1 MMIAYL
7 LRGTAVAG
15 FLVAATSAGATASV
29 GGMASLGAMAPVG
42 AARPVGAAE
51 PIDAAKPSDARP
63 QVTVQPAANSGGADG
78 GTDITVTATRG
89 EKRVEDVPQTVSV
102 IDAKTI
108 DDRLVTDIKDLVRY
122 EPGVAVRRA
131 PARFTAAGSA
141 TGRDRDS
148 GFNIRGLEGN
158 RVLITVDG
166 VRVPDAFS
174 FGAQSVGRGDYVDLD
189 LVRSVEILR
198 GPASALYGSD
208 GVAGAVSFITKDP
221 QDFLRDGQDVGGG
234 VRVGYD
240 GSDDAWTKGVVVA
253 GRQGDVQAMV
263 AYTRRDGHELENKG
277 GNASASTDRTA
288 PNPQDVESNALL
300 ARLVWTPDDH
310 SRVRLTYERFASAV
324 DTDVLSA
331 IAKPPLAGTAV
342 LGLKA
347 HDTVARDRGTIDYRY
362 TGSGIVSGIRVAAY
376 YQNSGTVQTGWE
388 DRNTAADRIRINRF
402 DNRVYGGTLQLES
415 RATTGPLTHL
425 FAYGADY
432 SHTRQTGVRDGTV
445 PPAGETYP
453 TRAFPTTDY
462 KLIGVFAQDEIAIAD
477 GLLTLFPAIRYDRY
491 RLDPQADP
499 LFTTFTPRKQTGSKV
514 TPRIGAVAKLAEG
527 VRLFANYGQ
536 GFKPPEPNQVNNG
549 FANLVANYRSI
560 PNPDLKPETSRS
572 IEGGVRL
579 GDGGAAG
586 TRWSLS
592 GTAFSSRFRNFIDQ
606 VQISG
611 AFTAA
616 NPAVYQYINRGRV
629 TIEGLEARGEVR
641 SAIGVGVR
649 AAASYAKGTMRTAG
663 VAGTQPLD
671 SIEPVKLVAGLFY
684 QPDDGPFRAEVA
696 ATHSTGKRL
705 ADTNNSCN
713 APAQPASP
721 FGPATPATSC
731 FTPNGFWVFDATA
744 SLRVMERATVRVGI
758 FNITDRKY
766 FWWSDVR
773 GLTSTSTIRDA
784 FSQPGRNAGASLSLR
799 F

>member
-1 MMIAYL
+1 MTIAYL

-15 FLVAATSAGATASV
+15 YILAA
-29 GGMASLGAMAPVG
+29 APTG
-42 AARPVGAAE
+42 AAVPYGARTQ
-51 PIDAAKPSDARP
+51 IN
-63 QVTVQPAANSGGADG
+63 VQPAAHIDGVAEGA
-78 GTDITVTATRG
+78 DITVTATRS

-108 DDRLVTDIKDLVRY
+108 DNRLVTDIKDLIRY

-131 PARFTAAGSA
+131 PARFTAAGAA

-189 LVRSVEILR
+189 LVKSVEILR

-221 QDFLRDGQDVGGG
+221 QDFLRDEAKVGGG
-234 VRVGYD
+234 VRVGFD
-240 GSDDAWTKGVVVA
+240 GSDEAWTKGFVVA

-263 AYTRRDGHELENKG
+263 AYTRRDGHEVANKG

-288 PNPQDVESNALL
+288 PNPQDVASNALL
-300 ARLVWTPDDH
+300 ARLVWAPADH
-310 SRVRLTYERFASAV
+310 SRVRLTYERFASTV
-324 DTDVLSA
+324 DTIVLSA
-331 IAKPPLAGTAV
+331 IAKPPLAARSVRGLTAR
-342 LGLKA
+342 
-347 HDTVARDRGTIDYRY
+347 DTVARDRGTIDYRY
-362 TGSGIVSGIRVAAY
+362 TGSGIVSGIRAAAY
-376 YQNSGTVQTGWE
+376 YQDSGTVQTGWE
-388 DRNTAADRIRINRF
+388 DRNTAVDRLRINRF
-402 DNRVYGGTLQLES
+402 DNRVYGGTVQIES
-415 RATTGPLTHL
+415 RAATGPLTHL

-432 SHTRQTGVRDGTV
+432 SHTRQTGVRDGTI
-445 PPAGETYP
+445 PPMGETYP

-462 KLIGVFAQDEIAIAD
+462 ELVGVFVQDEIAIGD
-477 GLLTLFPAIRYDRY
+477 GRLTLFPAIRYDHY
-491 RLDPQADP
+491 RLDPRADP
-499 LFTTFTPRKQTGSKV
+499 LFKTFKPSKQTGSRW
-514 TPRIGAVAKLAEG
+514 TPRIGAVARLTDT
-527 VRLFANYGQ
+527 VRLFVHYGQ

-549 FANLVANYRSI
+549 FANLVFNYRSV

-579 GDGGAAG
+579 NGA
-586 TRWSLS
+586 RWSLS
-592 GTAFSSRFRNFIDQ
+592 GTAFSSRFRDFIDQ
-606 VQISG
+606 VQVSG

-629 TIEGLEARGEVR
+629 KIEGVEARGELR
-641 SAIGVGVR
+641 TAIGVGAR

-663 VAGTQPLD
+663 MAATQPLD

-684 QPDDGPFRAEVA
+684 QPEGGPFRAEVA
-696 ATHSTGKRL
+696 ATHSAGKRPS
-705 ADTNNSCN
+705 DISNSCN
-713 APAQPASP
+713 TATTACFAPD
-721 FGPATPATSC
+721 
-731 FTPNGFWVFDATA
+731 GFWVFDATA
-744 SLRVMERATVRVGI
+744 SVRVMERATVRAGI
-758 FNITDRKY
+758 FNITNRKY

-773 GLTSTSTIRDA
+773 GLTATSIVRDA
-784 FSQPGRNAGASLSLR
+784 FSQPGRNAGASLTLS

>member
-1 MMIAYL
+1 MTIAHL

-15 FLVAATSAGATASV
+15 FLVAASPLAAAPLAEVPRGEADGART
-29 GGMASLGAMAPVG
+29 
-42 AARPVGAAE
+42 
-51 PIDAAKPSDARP
+51 
-63 QVTVQPAANSGGADG
+63 QVSVQPAANTDG
-78 GTDITVTATRG
+78 TDSGTDITVTATRG

-102 IDAKTI
+102 IDAKAI

-131 PARFTAAGSA
+131 PARFTAAGAA

-166 VRVPDAFS
+166 VRVPDGFS

-221 QDFLRDGQDVGGG
+221 QDFLRDGADVGGG

-240 GSDDAWTKGVVVA
+240 GSDDAWTKGLVVA

-263 AYTRRDGHELENKG
+263 AYTRRDGHEVENRG
-277 GNASASTDRTA
+277 TNASATTDRTA
-288 PNPQDVESNALL
+288 PNPQDVASNALL

-310 SRVRLTYERFASAV
+310 SRVRATYERFASAV
-324 DTDVLSA
+324 DTNVLSA
-331 IAKPPLAGTAV
+331 IAKPPLAATSV
-342 LGLKA
+342 LGLRA
-347 HDTVARDRGTIDYRY
+347 HDTVARTRGTIDYRY
-362 TGSGIVSGIRVAAY
+362 TGDGIVSGIRAAAY
-376 YQNSGTVQTGWE
+376 YQDSDTVQTGWE

-415 RATTGPLTHL
+415 RTATGPLTHL

-462 KLIGVFAQDEIAIAD
+462 ELIGVFAQDEIAIGD
-477 GLLTLFPAIRYDRY
+477 GLLTLFPAIRYDHY

-499 LFTTFTPRKQTGSKV
+499 LFTTFTPRTQSGSKW
-514 TPRIGAVAKLAEG
+514 TPRIGAVAKLVEG

-536 GFKPPEPNQVNNG
+536 GFKPPEPNQINNG

-579 GDGGAAG
+579 SGAH
-586 TRWSLS
+586 WSLS
-592 GTAFSSRFRNFIDQ
+592 GTAFSSRFRDFIDQ
-606 VQISG
+606 VQVSG

-629 TIEGLEARGEVR
+629 KIEGLEARGELR
-641 SAIGVGVR
+641 SAVGIGVR

-671 SIEPVKLVAGLFY
+671 SIEPVKVVAGLFY
-684 QPDDGPFRAEVA
+684 QPDGGPFRAEVA
-696 ATHSTGKRL
+696 ATHAAGKRRS
-705 ADTNNSCN
+705 DSNNSCN
-713 APAQPASP
+713 T
-721 FGPATPATSC
+721 ATTAC
-731 FTPNGFWVFDATA
+731 FTPDGFWVFDATA
-744 SLRVMERATVRVGI
+744 SLRVMEGATVRAGI
-758 FNITDRKY
+758 FNITDRRY

-773 GLTSTSTIRDA
+773 GLTASSTIRDA
-784 FSQPGRNAGASLSLR
+784 FSQPGRNAGASLSLS

>member
-1 MMIAYL
+1 MTIAHL

-15 FLVAATSAGATASV
+15 FLVAASPLAAAPLAEAPLAEAPRGEADGART
-29 GGMASLGAMAPVG
+29 
-42 AARPVGAAE
+42 
-51 PIDAAKPSDARP
+51 
-63 QVTVQPAANSGGADG
+63 QVSVQPVADTDG
-78 GTDITVTATRG
+78 TDSVTDITVTATRG

-102 IDAKTI
+102 IDAKAI

-131 PARFTAAGSA
+131 PARFTAAGAA

-166 VRVPDAFS
+166 VRVPDGFS

-221 QDFLRDGQDVGGG
+221 QDFLRDGADVGGG

-240 GSDDAWTKGVVVA
+240 GSDDAWTKGLVVA

-263 AYTRRDGHELENKG
+263 AYTRRDGHEVENRG
-277 GNASASTDRTA
+277 TNASATTDRTA
-288 PNPQDVESNALL
+288 PNPQDVASNALL

-310 SRVRLTYERFASAV
+310 SRVRATYERFASAV
-324 DTDVLSA
+324 DTNVLSA
-331 IAKPPLAGTAV
+331 IAKPPLAATSV
-342 LGLKA
+342 LGLRA
-347 HDTVARDRGTIDYRY
+347 HDTVARNRGTIDYRY
-362 TGSGIVSGIRVAAY
+362 TGDGIVSGIRAAAY
-376 YQNSGTVQTGWE
+376 YQDSGTVQTGWE

-415 RATTGPLTHL
+415 RTATGPLTHL

-462 KLIGVFAQDEIAIAD
+462 ALIGVFAQDEIAIGD
-477 GLLTLFPAIRYDRY
+477 GLLTLFPAIRYDHY

-499 LFTTFTPRKQTGSKV
+499 LFTTFSPRKQSGSKW
-514 TPRIGAVAKLAEG
+514 TPRIGAVAKLVEG

-536 GFKPPEPNQVNNG
+536 GFKPPEPNQINNG

-579 GDGGAAG
+579 SGAH
-586 TRWSLS
+586 WSLS
-592 GTAFSSRFRNFIDQ
+592 GTAYSSRFRDFIDQ
-606 VQISG
+606 VQVSG

-629 TIEGLEARGEVR
+629 TIEGLEARGELR
-641 SAIGVGVR
+641 SAPGIGIR

-684 QPDDGPFRAEVA
+684 QPDGGPFRAEVA
-696 ATHSTGKRL
+696 ATHSAGKRRS
-705 ADTNNSCN
+705 DTNNSCN
-713 APAQPASP
+713 T
-721 FGPATPATSC
+721 ATTAC
-731 FTPNGFWVFDATA
+731 FTPDGFWVFDATA
-744 SLRVMERATVRVGI
+744 SLRVMEGATVRAGI

-773 GLTSTSTIRDA
+773 GLTASSTIRDA
-784 FSQPGRNAGASLSLR
+784 FSQPGRNAGASLSLS

>member
-1 MMIAYL
+1 MTSDYL
-7 LRGTAVAG
+7 LRGAAVAALNLCVLPTLAIAQTIVQP
-15 FLVAATSAGATASV
+15 FAGANDDDDDGEGES
-29 GGMASLGAMAPVG
+29 
-42 AARPVGAAE
+42 ARAE
-51 PIDAAKPSDARP
+51 R
-63 QVTVQPAANSGGADG
+63 V
-78 GTDITVTATRG
+78 ITVTATRG

-102 IDAKTI
+102 IDAVTI
-108 DDRLVTDIKDLVRY
+108 NDRLMTDVKDLVRY

-131 PARFTAAGSA
+131 PARFTAAGSS

-189 LVRSVEILR
+189 LLKSVEILR

-221 QDFLRDGQDVGGG
+221 QDFLRGDRLVGGG
-234 VRVGYD
+234 ARVGHD
-240 GSDDAWTKGVVVA
+240 SSDDSWTKGFVVA
-253 GRQGDVQAMV
+253 GKQGDLQAMV

-277 GNASASTDRTA
+277 TNDIANTDRTA
-288 PNPQDVESNALL
+288 PNPQDISSNALL
-300 ARLVWTPDDH
+300 GRLVWSPNDA
-310 SRVRLTYERFASAV
+310 SRIRLTYERFDSVVA
-324 DTDVLSA
+324 TNVLSA
-331 IAKPPLAGTAV
+331 IAKPPATGALTATAV
-342 LGLKA
+342 LGLQA
-347 HDTVARDRGTIDYRY
+347 RDITARDRGTIDYRY
-362 TGSGIVSGIRVAAY
+362 VGDGIVSGVRAAAY
-376 YQNSGTVQTGWE
+376 YQKSGTVQTGFE
-388 DRNTAADRIRINRF
+388 DRVGTDRIRINRF
-402 DNRVYGGTLQLES
+402 DNEVYGGTLQLES
-415 RATTGPLTHL
+415 RAVTGPATHL

-432 SHTRQTGVRDGTV
+432 SKTRQTGVRDGTV

-462 KLIGVFAQDEIAIAD
+462 ELVGMFAQDEIAIGD
-477 GLLTLFPAIRYDRY
+477 GLLTLFPAIRYDHY
-491 RLDPQADP
+491 RLDPKNDP
-499 LFTTFTPRKQTGSKV
+499 LFTTFSPCGQSGSRV
-514 TPRIGAVAKLAEG
+514 TPRIGAVARLTDG
-527 VRLFANYGQ
+527 IRLFANYGQ
-536 GFKPPEPNQVNNG
+536 GFKPPEPNQINNG
-549 FANLVANYRSI
+549 FANIVANYRSI
-560 PNPDLKPETSRS
+560 PNPDLKPETSKS

-579 GDGGAAG
+579 SG

-606 VQISG
+606 VQVSG

-629 TIEGLEARGEVR
+629 KTEGLEARGEAR
-641 SAIGVGVR
+641 LPNGLGVR
-649 AAASYAKGTMRTAG
+649 AAASYAKGTMRTDG

-671 SIEPVKLVAGLFY
+671 SVEPVKVVAGLFY
-684 QPDDGPFRAEVA
+684 QPDDGPFRAEFI
-696 ATHSTGKRL
+696 ATHSAGKDL
-705 ADTNNSCN
+705 SDTNNSCN
-713 APAQPASP
+713 VAPR
-721 FGPATPATSC
+721 PATATTPAVPGTSC

-744 SLRVMERATVRVGI
+744 SFRIRDAATIRAGI
-758 FNITDRKY
+758 FNITDKRY

-784 FSQPGRNAGASLSLR
+784 FSQPGRNAGVSLSLV